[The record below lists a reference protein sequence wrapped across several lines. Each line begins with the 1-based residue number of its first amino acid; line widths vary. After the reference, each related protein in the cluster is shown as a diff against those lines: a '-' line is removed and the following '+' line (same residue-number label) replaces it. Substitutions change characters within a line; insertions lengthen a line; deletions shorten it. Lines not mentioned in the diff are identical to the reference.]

1 MGHFLHLAWTDT
13 SRLDLAETLVAR
25 AQAHGFAPVQ
35 ALDQAWVGVR
45 GPRPPRVHRPAG
57 DHLLVLGDLF
67 DALDGDRRPIP
78 TLGED
83 ADRARALVRRYWGRY
98 VALFRTPRGQVRQ
111 ILRDPSGA
119 HECVAWRREGVQIV
133 TSELSDWLMALAAPP
148 IQIDWDRVGGLLRDP
163 INATAASPLVGIR
176 VAEAGDLT
184 DLNARRV
191 TPVWRP
197 VDFTG
202 SITSDPREGAS
213 LLRQR
218 IDGCLAA
225 FAQAVARPGVEVSG
239 GLDSAIVAGAFR
251 AAGAGPRLW
260 FNMYGP
266 FAEGDER
273 RFVRTLG
280 DRLGFEPHC
289 VQRAVQPMT
298 EDGFQ
303 ITAKG
308 PRPGVN
314 GRDYAFDAAVASA
327 CREHGVDGLLTG
339 KGGDGVFFQMGVPE
353 IFTDVLRE
361 RGLRA
366 VFSPALPKLARW
378 TRRSTWAL
386 LKTALT
392 TPRRAPL
399 DRSARALSI
408 FNPDSVGPFDADEAL
423 HPWLRNLETV
433 PPAKRLQVESVAAGL
448 AYQSQCRRT
457 EAADLIHPLLAQPV
471 VELAL
476 GLSVPMLTD
485 DGEADRRLA
494 RAAFADRL
502 PPEILHR
509 RSKGEMTAYFGRQ
522 AAASLPFLRA
532 HLLDGRLASRG
543 IIDRGRTEALLD
555 VDRLLWKGSVPD
567 FTMAAVTESWV
578 RRWEAIGA
586 AA

>member
-1 MGHFLHLAWTDT
+1 MGHFLHLAWSDT
-13 SRLDLAETLVAR
+13 SRVDLAKALVAK
-25 AQAHGFAPVQ
+25 AQVEGFTPIQ
-35 ALDQAWVGVR
+35 IMDQAWLGVR
-45 GPRPPRVHRPAG
+45 GPRPPRLHQPGG
-57 DHLLVLGDLF
+57 DDLIVLGDLF
-67 DALDGDRRPIP
+67 DALDNDQCAIPRR
-78 TLGED
+78 GED
-83 ADRARALVRRYWGRY
+83 ADRARALIRRHWGRY
-98 VALFRTPRGQVRQ
+98 IGLFRTPRGQVRQ
-111 ILRDPSGA
+111 IVRDPSGA
-119 HECVAWRREGVQIV
+119 HECAAWRREGVQIV

-148 IQIDWDRVGGLLRDP
+148 VQIDWDRIGGLLRDP
-163 INATAASPLVGIR
+163 INATAASPLIGIR
-176 VAEAGDLT
+176 IAEAGDLT
-184 DLNARRV
+184 DLNAERV
-191 TPVWRP
+191 TPLWRP
-197 VDFTG
+197 VDFTDAV
-202 SITSDPREGAS
+202 TTDPKEGAAS
-213 LLRQR
+213 LRDR

-225 FAQAVARPGVEVSG
+225 FASVVDRPGVEVSG
-239 GLDSAIVAGAFR
+239 GLDSAIVAGSFK
-251 AAGAGPRLW
+251 AAGASPRLW
-260 FNMYGP
+260 FNMFGP

-273 RFVRTLG
+273 RFVRVLG

-289 VQRAVQPMT
+289 VQRAVKAMT
-298 EDGFQ
+298 MEGFD

-314 GRDYAFDAAVASA
+314 GRDYSFDAAVASA
-327 CREHGVDGLLTG
+327 CLAHGVDGLLTG

-353 IFTDVLRE
+353 IFVDVLRE
-361 RGLRA
+361 RGIRA

-378 TRRSTWAL
+378 TRRSTWSL
-386 LKTALT
+386 LKTAMT
-392 TPRRAPL
+392 TPRRFPL

-408 FNPDSVGPFDADEAL
+408 FNPDSVSPPGDQAL
-423 HPWLRNLETV
+423 HPWLKGLEAV

-457 EAADLIHPLLAQPV
+457 EAADLIHPLLSQPV

-476 GLSVPMLTD
+476 GLSVPLLTD
-485 DGEADRRLA
+485 DGQADRRLA
-494 RAAFADRL
+494 RTAFADRL